1 MSAPGL
7 GRPRQE
13 QHFKPMETLRFA
25 VASATDKPVHV
36 EMEVNC
42 VLRFA
47 FKASSEIYFAMRFG
61 DKPPDAKKR
70 MWTRELELSVC
81 SARDGTFVLDFDN
94 TSSWLAEVD
103 IELTYVVH
111 FPPEHGLERPLCF
124 LLTNNA
130 LSNLIR
136 AGQGHPVAYCSQH
149 MGTREILLSR
159 RRFLG
164 FESRIECTKKT
175 GRAVDCVVDDSFSLE
190 GAVGSTDVHS
200 MLLPLQ
206 AWQRPPSTKAEPPT
220 TGAIA
225 KLELMLD
232 SSNLANLAPDSHD
245 EIISCQRHLLLTAKT
260 PAIPFTAGGM
270 AISMQCGG
278 GAGDL
283 DVEATC
289 QAVRATSK
297 QTGLLAVV
305 FLARPQHL
313 SEFEPVL
320 SAVHALHVQ
329 GHFAELGLAG
339 AFEAWEIALVF
350 HLCRFNGWVLPSV
363 FQTEYHCLARQA
375 ELGVLPCVRAH
386 GMRLVAVVHNE
397 PGSEQTSYQNV
408 SVLDASLRWL
418 HCHSKLVSGDG
429 ILFEPHSAAQTN
441 LVVALAAKAAPLP
454 ELVLLAID
462 KAWARTR

>member
-1 MSAPGL
+1 
-7 GRPRQE
+7 
-13 QHFKPMETLRFA
+13 METVKFV
-25 VASATDKPVHV
+25 VASALDKAVRV

-61 DKPPDAKKR
+61 DKEPDPKKR

-94 TSSWLAEVD
+94 SSSWVSEVQV
-103 IELTYVVH
+103 ELTYVVH
-111 FPPEHGLERPLCF
+111 FPPERGLERPLCF

-130 LSNLIR
+130 LSDLIRESKNNLI
-136 AGQGHPVAYCSQH
+136 AYCSE

-164 FESRIECTKKT
+164 FESRAECTKKT
-175 GRAVDCVVDDSFSLE
+175 GRTVDFVVDDSFNLSS
-190 GAVGSTDVHS
+190 AVGSTDLHS
-200 MLLPLQ
+200 VLLPLQ
-206 AWQRPPSTKAEPPT
+206 AWQRPPISTPT
-220 TGAIA
+220 TGVVA

-232 SSNLANLAPDSHD
+232 SSNLANLAPELHE
-245 EIISCQRHLLLTAKT
+245 EIIFSQRHLLITATT
-260 PAIPFTAGGM
+260 PAIPFTAEDM

-278 GAGDL
+278 DGDR
-283 DVEATC
+283 DVETLC

-297 QTGLLAVV
+297 QTGALAIV
-305 FLARPQHL
+305 FLARPKHP

-320 SAVHALHVQ
+320 SAIHALHLQ

-339 AFEAWEIALVF
+339 AYEAWEIALMF
-350 HLCRFNGWVLPSV
+350 HLCRFNGWLLPSV

-375 ELGVLPCVRAH
+375 EACVLPCIRAH

-397 PGSEQTSYQNV
+397 PGSERTSYQNV

-418 HCHSKLVSGDG
+418 HCHSQLVSGDG
-429 ILFEPHSAAQTN
+429 ILFEPHSVAQTK
-441 LVVALAAKAAPLP
+441 LVVALATKAEPLP
-454 ELVLLAID
+454 ELVLHAID